1 MSKQLIDTMYLLFS
15 LIITVQFVLLGFLLL
30 VVFVAFLVEICFGR
44 KKNVSNKEDNA
55 EVPAARVS
63 LHKSKKH

>member
-15 LIITVQFVLLGFLLL
+15 LCITVQFVLLGFLL
-30 VVFVAFLVEICFGR
+30 FVAFVALLVEIGFGR